1 MVLKVKHSFL
11 QIGVQT
17 VAPHTL
23 RGFIHA
29 LLLRF
34 AGSFHSNAARR
45 AGPTASGPTTGS
57 TRTSRAGRSIA
68 PSLIK
73 ESLYPK
79 ARLFADDVSV
89 ISRGHEADGLCG
101 AREEVAGGVYALL
114 DGVCCEGALVVYD
127 DVVRWADGALETRVR
142 LEIEVEID
150 EGRHA
155 AVNDGARARIPVL
168 VCMTRVRRIETRVV
182 PFPADEDAQRRF
194 VCRSL
199 GVDTL
204 ERLEDLWQ
212 LFVYNFIVLAL
223 WWVREI

>member
-1 MVLKVKHSFL
+1 MVLKVKHSLL
-11 QIGVQT
+11 QIRVQT

-23 RGFIHA
+23 RGFVHA

-45 AGPTASGPTTGS
+45 AGPATGSTTGS

-73 ESLYPK
+73 ESLYPE
-79 ARLFADDVSV
+79 ASLLADDVSV

-101 AREEVAGGVYALL
+101 TREEVAGGVYALL
-114 DGVCCEGALVVYD
+114 DGVCCEGALVVHD

-168 VCMTRVRRIETRVV
+168 VCMTRVRRIETRMV

-194 VCRSL
+194 VCRGL

-204 ERLEDLWQ
+204 ERLEDLRQ

>member
-1 MVLKVKHSFL
+1 M
-11 QIGVQT
+11 
-17 VAPHTL
+17 
-23 RGFIHA
+23 
-29 LLLRF
+29 
-34 AGSFHSNAARR
+34 
-45 AGPTASGPTTGS
+45 
-57 TRTSRAGRSIA
+57 
-68 PSLIK
+68 
-73 ESLYPK
+73 
-79 ARLFADDVSV
+79 
-89 ISRGHEADGLCG
+89 
-101 AREEVAGGVYALL
+101 YALL

-127 DVVRWADGALETRVR
+127 DVVRWADGALETRMR
-142 LEIEVEID
+142 LEVKVEID

-155 AVNDGARARIPVL
+155 TVNDGARARIPVL
-168 VCMTRVRRIETRVV
+168 VCMTRVRRIETRMV

>member
-1 MVLKVKHSFL
+1 M
-11 QIGVQT
+11 
-17 VAPHTL
+17 
-23 RGFIHA
+23 
-29 LLLRF
+29 
-34 AGSFHSNAARR
+34 
-45 AGPTASGPTTGS
+45 
-57 TRTSRAGRSIA
+57 
-68 PSLIK
+68 
-73 ESLYPK
+73 
-79 ARLFADDVSV
+79 
-89 ISRGHEADGLCG
+89 
-101 AREEVAGGVYALL
+101 YALL
-114 DGVCCEGALVVYD
+114 DGVGCEGALVVHD

-168 VCMTRVRRIETRVV
+168 VCMTRVRRIETRMV
-182 PFPADEDAQRRF
+182 PFPADEDAQCRF

-199 GVDTL
+199 GVDTF

>member
-1 MVLKVKHSFL
+1 M
-11 QIGVQT
+11 QT

-23 RGFIHA
+23 RCLVHV
-29 LLLRF
+29 LLLRLAF
-34 AGSFHSNAARR
+34 LFHSNAARR
-45 AGPTASGPTTGS
+45 AGTS
-57 TRTSRAGRSIA
+57 TSTSTSRAGHGIA
-68 PSLIK
+68 PSLIE
-73 ESLYPK
+73 ESLYPE
-79 ARLFADDVSV
+79 ARLFADDISV
-89 ISRGHEADGLCG
+89 IRRGHEADGLCG

-150 EGRHA
+150 EGRDA

-168 VCMTRVRRIETRVV
+168 VCMTGIRRIETRMV
-182 PFPADEDAQRRF
+182 PFPADEDAQCRF
-194 VCRSL
+194 VCRGL
-199 GVDTL
+199 GVDAL